1 MRESGQTT
9 MFDLFGETV
18 DTPLPTLE
26 LEQVEAPRGEL
37 LAWEKEV
44 LGVYVSEHP
53 FTAAAAALSS
63 HVTAV
68 CGEVTAE
75 MAGREVVLAGMVS
88 STRNLYT
95 REGRTF
101 CAAIIEDLSGNV
113 EVTVWPDQ
121 FEQTRDLWTEGNIL
135 IVLVRIRERNER
147 LQVSVQQV
155 ALYQAGGPG
164 TEPFLIPE
172 WVRKGRDENGAQG
185 QQFSRVRSEARQ
197 QPSRNSQTAP
207 VSRRMLVSVRE
218 TEDETADRERLAG
231 LMATLVDFPGED
243 EVRLVVH
250 TRVGD
255 KVELA
260 LPTAKACEELRVRMA
275 EVLQGSGEARLDQSR
290 GGEPVAV
297 SQPVTG
303 D

>member
-1 MRESGQTT
+1 L
-9 MFDLFGETV
+9 D
-18 DTPLPTLE
+18 
-26 LEQVEAPRGEL
+26 QVEAPRAEL

-101 CAAIIEDLSGNV
+101 CAAIVEDLSGNV

-185 QQFSRVRSEARQ
+185 QHWNHVRSGARQ
-197 QPSRNSQTAP
+197 QPSRNSQTVP

-218 TEDETADRERLAG
+218 TEDEAADRERLAG

-260 LPTAKACEELRVRMA
+260 LPAAKACEELRVRML

-297 SQPVTG
+297 SRPVTG